1 MASTSSSPTRAL
13 LAPLLHQPLTSTPS
27 TSDDD
32 EASSLDGGSA
42 GDDSLDLPCPQDS
55 RRQRRQR
62 RPPCRC
68 TTSTAD
74 PLRAERR
81 RSNQLEKELRKA
93 RAQLSRFSEINPDEY
108 ARLQDA
114 ERKREEFERQVGER
128 ERQLNEANLRRVR
141 SVEKERD
148 EARCQVQNLRKE
160 RLMERLFS
168 EAEGRVGGDERGTFF
183 DTFVTL
189 CGGHFQL
196 GEVDGRE
203 RLLPV
208 DGKGQPLTAD
218 GVALSDG
225 DYMEELRRH
234 PVYSFLF
241 QQRSGLYSAAVPE
254 SGHEH
259 GGSREPADPE
269 HRRAL
274 PGGRQGHHAQGGCS
288 AALITRRESDGLV
301 SGVLAQPLH
310 RHGGAGRQRQPG
322 PLPCPAQAE
331 EGLWGDRGR
340 PPRQCPGQPAD
351 SPWRLGA
358 APPRWLQPPVRQ
370 CSLQSQGP
378 AAAECY
384 RHWL

>member
-1 MASTSSSPTRAL
+1 MPTSFFSQPSRPSSGSAPEP
-13 LAPLLHQPLTSTPS
+13 LAPAAPWQTYRQHQQQPNQGPAGSTLPAADSDLLDSDGASDAGLDAA
-27 TSDDD
+27 DDD
-32 EASSLDGGSA
+32 DT
-42 GDDSLDLPCPQDS
+42 LDLSLPQDS
-55 RRQRRQR
+55 SPSDNDD
-62 RPPCRC
+62 PPAAVP
-68 TTSTAD
+68 SSAD

-160 RLMERLFS
+160 RLLERLFS

-196 GEVDGRE
+196 AEVDGRE

-254 SGHEH
+254 TGHEH
-259 GGSREPADPE
+259 GGAVNLQTLSTAELYLEAVKGTTP
-269 HRRAL
+269 RA
-274 PGGRQGHHAQGGCS
+274 
-288 AALITRRESDGLV
+288 
-301 SGVLAQPLH
+301 
-310 RHGGAGRQRQPG
+310 
-322 PLPCPAQAE
+322 
-331 EGLWGDRGR
+331 
-340 PPRQCPGQPAD
+340 
-351 SPWRLGA
+351 A
-358 APPRWLQPPVRQ
+358 APRR
-370 CSLQSQGP
+370 
-378 AAAECY
+378 
-384 RHWL
+384 

>member
-1 MASTSSSPTRAL
+1 MPYSFFSSDSSSANSGTAPAP
-13 LAPLLHQPLTSTPS
+13 LAPAAPWRSYSQHQQQPNQ
-27 TSDDD
+27 
-32 EASSLDGGSA
+32 GSA
-42 GDDSLDLPCPQDS
+42 GSVQPAADPDLLNSDGAADAGLDAADGDDTLDLSLPQDS
-55 RRQRRQR
+55 SPSDNDD
-62 RPPCRC
+62 PPAAAP
-68 TTSTAD
+68 SSAD

-148 EARCQVQNLRKE
+148 EARSQVQNLRKE

-196 GEVDGRE
+196 AEVDGRE
-203 RLLPV
+203 RLVPV

-254 SGHEH
+254 TGHEH
-259 GGSREPADPE
+259 GGAVNLQTLSTAELYLEAVKGTTP
-269 HRRAL
+269 RA
-274 PGGRQGHHAQGGCS
+274 
-288 AALITRRESDGLV
+288 
-301 SGVLAQPLH
+301 
-310 RHGGAGRQRQPG
+310 
-322 PLPCPAQAE
+322 
-331 EGLWGDRGR
+331 
-340 PPRQCPGQPAD
+340 
-351 SPWRLGA
+351 A
-358 APPRWLQPPVRQ
+358 APRR
-370 CSLQSQGP
+370 
-378 AAAECY
+378 
-384 RHWL
+384 

>member
-1 MASTSSSPTRAL
+1 MPTSFFSQPSRPSSGSAPEP
-13 LAPLLHQPLTSTPS
+13 LAPAAPWQTYRQHQQQPNQGPAGSTLPAADSDLLDSDGASDAGLDAA
-27 TSDDD
+27 DDD
-32 EASSLDGGSA
+32 DT
-42 GDDSLDLPCPQDS
+42 LDLSLPQDS
-55 RRQRRQR
+55 SPSDNDD
-62 RPPCRC
+62 PPAAVP
-68 TTSTAD
+68 SSAD

-148 EARCQVQNLRKE
+148 EARSQVQNLRKE

-259 GGSREPADPE
+259 GGAVNLQTLSTAELYLEAVKGTTP
-269 HRRAL
+269 RA
-274 PGGRQGHHAQGGCS
+274 
-288 AALITRRESDGLV
+288 
-301 SGVLAQPLH
+301 
-310 RHGGAGRQRQPG
+310 
-322 PLPCPAQAE
+322 
-331 EGLWGDRGR
+331 
-340 PPRQCPGQPAD
+340 
-351 SPWRLGA
+351 A
-358 APPRWLQPPVRQ
+358 APRR
-370 CSLQSQGP
+370 
-378 AAAECY
+378 
-384 RHWL
+384 

>member
-1 MASTSSSPTRAL
+1 MPSSFFSDSFQFPGPTAQWQTYGQHQQQPNQGPAGSAPPATDPDL
-13 LAPLLHQPLTSTPS
+13 LDSDEDEGGSSDLGGADDGLDSATPQDPGGS
-27 TSDDD
+27 GDNDDTPA
-32 EASSLDGGSA
+32 ASS
-42 GDDSLDLPCPQDS
+42 
-55 RRQRRQR
+55 
-62 RPPCRC
+62 
-68 TTSTAD
+68 TAE

-114 ERKREEFERQVGER
+114 ERKREEFERQVGDR

-148 EARCQVQNLRKE
+148 EARSLVQNLRKE

-196 GEVDGRE
+196 GEQDGRE

-234 PVYSFLF
+234 PVFSFLF

-254 SGHEH
+254 TGHEH
-259 GGSREPADPE
+259 GGAVNLQTLSTAELYLEAVKGTTP
-269 HRRAL
+269 RA
-274 PGGRQGHHAQGGCS
+274 
-288 AALITRRESDGLV
+288 
-301 SGVLAQPLH
+301 
-310 RHGGAGRQRQPG
+310 
-322 PLPCPAQAE
+322 
-331 EGLWGDRGR
+331 
-340 PPRQCPGQPAD
+340 
-351 SPWRLGA
+351 A
-358 APPRWLQPPVRQ
+358 APRR
-370 CSLQSQGP
+370 
-378 AAAECY
+378 
-384 RHWL
+384 

>member
-1 MASTSSSPTRAL
+1 MPSSFFSSDSSSANSGTAPAP
-13 LAPLLHQPLTSTPS
+13 LAPAAPWRSYSQHQQQPNQ
-27 TSDDD
+27 
-32 EASSLDGGSA
+32 GSA
-42 GDDSLDLPCPQDS
+42 GSVQPAADPDLLDSDGAADAGLDAADGDDTLDLSLPQDS
-55 RRQRRQR
+55 SPSDNDD
-62 RPPCRC
+62 PPAAAP
-68 TTSTAD
+68 SSAD

-148 EARCQVQNLRKE
+148 EARSQVQNLRKE

-196 GEVDGRE
+196 AEVDGRE
-203 RLLPV
+203 RLVPV

-254 SGHEH
+254 TGHEH
-259 GGSREPADPE
+259 GGAVNLQTLSTAELYLEAVKGTTP
-269 HRRAL
+269 RA
-274 PGGRQGHHAQGGCS
+274 
-288 AALITRRESDGLV
+288 
-301 SGVLAQPLH
+301 
-310 RHGGAGRQRQPG
+310 
-322 PLPCPAQAE
+322 
-331 EGLWGDRGR
+331 
-340 PPRQCPGQPAD
+340 
-351 SPWRLGA
+351 A
-358 APPRWLQPPVRQ
+358 APRR
-370 CSLQSQGP
+370 
-378 AAAECY
+378 
-384 RHWL
+384 

>member
-1 MASTSSSPTRAL
+1 MPSSFFSHSSRSSSGSAPAPQAPAATWQAYSQHQQQPNQGPAGSNAPAGADPDPLDTDEDDLGGIDLGSSDDNLDPAAPPNPSSGPGGSSDSDDPPAASTS
-13 LAPLLHQPLTSTPS
+13 
-27 TSDDD
+27 
-32 EASSLDGGSA
+32 G
-42 GDDSLDLPCPQDS
+42 
-55 RRQRRQR
+55 
-62 RPPCRC
+62 
-68 TTSTAD
+68 AD

-114 ERKREEFERQVGER
+114 ERKREEFERQVADR

-148 EARCQVQNLRKE
+148 EARSQVLNLRKE

-254 SGHEH
+254 TGHEH
-259 GGSREPADPE
+259 GGAVNLQTLSTAELYLEAVKGTTP
-269 HRRAL
+269 RA
-274 PGGRQGHHAQGGCS
+274 
-288 AALITRRESDGLV
+288 
-301 SGVLAQPLH
+301 
-310 RHGGAGRQRQPG
+310 
-322 PLPCPAQAE
+322 
-331 EGLWGDRGR
+331 
-340 PPRQCPGQPAD
+340 
-351 SPWRLGA
+351 A
-358 APPRWLQPPVRQ
+358 APRR
-370 CSLQSQGP
+370 
-378 AAAECY
+378 
-384 RHWL
+384 

>member
-1 MASTSSSPTRAL
+1 MSSSFFSSDSSSANSGTAPAP
-13 LAPLLHQPLTSTPS
+13 LAPAAPWRSYSQHQQQPNQ
-27 TSDDD
+27 
-32 EASSLDGGSA
+32 GSA
-42 GDDSLDLPCPQDS
+42 GSVQPAADPDLLDSDGAADAGLDAADGDDTLDLSLPQDS
-55 RRQRRQR
+55 SPSDNDD
-62 RPPCRC
+62 PPAAAA
-68 TTSTAD
+68 STAD

-148 EARCQVQNLRKE
+148 EARSQVQNLRKE

-254 SGHEH
+254 TGHEH
-259 GGSREPADPE
+259 GGAVNLQTLSTAELYLEAVKGTTP
-269 HRRAL
+269 RA
-274 PGGRQGHHAQGGCS
+274 
-288 AALITRRESDGLV
+288 
-301 SGVLAQPLH
+301 
-310 RHGGAGRQRQPG
+310 
-322 PLPCPAQAE
+322 
-331 EGLWGDRGR
+331 
-340 PPRQCPGQPAD
+340 
-351 SPWRLGA
+351 A
-358 APPRWLQPPVRQ
+358 APRR
-370 CSLQSQGP
+370 
-378 AAAECY
+378 
-384 RHWL
+384 

>member
-1 MASTSSSPTRAL
+1 MPSSFFSQSSRLSSGTAPAPLAPAAPWQHYSQPQQQPNQGPAGSSVPAGADPDTLDPDEDDLGGMDLGGGDDCLDPTAPPEPSPGAGAGSDSEEAPAPSSS
-13 LAPLLHQPLTSTPS
+13 
-27 TSDDD
+27 
-32 EASSLDGGSA
+32 
-42 GDDSLDLPCPQDS
+42 
-55 RRQRRQR
+55 
-62 RPPCRC
+62 
-68 TTSTAD
+68 AD

-148 EARCQVQNLRKE
+148 EARSQVLNLRKE

-196 GEVDGRE
+196 AEVDGRE

-218 GVALSDG
+218 GMALSDG

-254 SGHEH
+254 TGHEH
-259 GGSREPADPE
+259 GGAVNLQTLSTAELYLEAVKGTTP
-269 HRRAL
+269 RA
-274 PGGRQGHHAQGGCS
+274 
-288 AALITRRESDGLV
+288 
-301 SGVLAQPLH
+301 
-310 RHGGAGRQRQPG
+310 
-322 PLPCPAQAE
+322 
-331 EGLWGDRGR
+331 
-340 PPRQCPGQPAD
+340 
-351 SPWRLGA
+351 A
-358 APPRWLQPPVRQ
+358 APRR
-370 CSLQSQGP
+370 
-378 AAAECY
+378 
-384 RHWL
+384 

>member
-1 MASTSSSPTRAL
+1 MPSSFFSQTSRPSSGTAPEP
-13 LAPLLHQPLTSTPS
+13 LAPAAPWQIYRQQQHQPNQGPAGTTAPQAADLDPLDE
-27 TSDDD
+27 DDD
-32 EASSLDGGSA
+32 EASSLDGGSV
-42 GDDSLDLPCPQDS
+42 GDDSYEPNLPQDS
-55 RRQRRQR
+55 S
-62 RPPCRC
+62 PSDNDDSPAA

-148 EARCQVQNLRKE
+148 EARSQVQNLRKE

-196 GEVDGRE
+196 GDVDGRE

-254 SGHEH
+254 TGHEH
-259 GGSREPADPE
+259 GGAVNLQTLSTAELYLEAVKGTTP
-269 HRRAL
+269 RA
-274 PGGRQGHHAQGGCS
+274 
-288 AALITRRESDGLV
+288 
-301 SGVLAQPLH
+301 
-310 RHGGAGRQRQPG
+310 
-322 PLPCPAQAE
+322 
-331 EGLWGDRGR
+331 
-340 PPRQCPGQPAD
+340 
-351 SPWRLGA
+351 A
-358 APPRWLQPPVRQ
+358 APRR
-370 CSLQSQGP
+370 
-378 AAAECY
+378 
-384 RHWL
+384 

>member
-1 MASTSSSPTRAL
+1 MPSSYFSSDSSGANSGAAS
-13 LAPLLHQPLTSTPS
+13 APLALTAPWRSYSQHLQQPNQ
-27 TSDDD
+27 
-32 EASSLDGGSA
+32 GSA
-42 GDDSLDLPCPQDS
+42 GSVQPAADPDLLDSHGAADAGLDAADDDDTLDLSLPQDS
-55 RRQRRQR
+55 SPSDNDD
-62 RPPCRC
+62 PPAAAP
-68 TTSTAD
+68 SSAD

-148 EARCQVQNLRKE
+148 EARSQVQNLRKE

-196 GEVDGRE
+196 GDVDGRE

-254 SGHEH
+254 TGHEH
-259 GGSREPADPE
+259 GGAVNLQTLSTAELYLEAVKGTTP
-269 HRRAL
+269 RA
-274 PGGRQGHHAQGGCS
+274 
-288 AALITRRESDGLV
+288 
-301 SGVLAQPLH
+301 
-310 RHGGAGRQRQPG
+310 
-322 PLPCPAQAE
+322 
-331 EGLWGDRGR
+331 
-340 PPRQCPGQPAD
+340 
-351 SPWRLGA
+351 A
-358 APPRWLQPPVRQ
+358 APRR
-370 CSLQSQGP
+370 
-378 AAAECY
+378 
-384 RHWL
+384 

>member
-1 MASTSSSPTRAL
+1 MPSSFSSDSSRPSCGSAPAP
-13 LAPLLHQPLTSTPS
+13 LAPAAPYQHYSQPQQQPNQGPPGSNAPAGAEPDLLDPDEDDLGGIDLGSSDDNLDPTAPGDPNSGPGGSSDSDDPPATPS
-27 TSDDD
+27 
-32 EASSLDGGSA
+32 A
-42 GDDSLDLPCPQDS
+42 
-55 RRQRRQR
+55 
-62 RPPCRC
+62 
-68 TTSTAD
+68 AD

-114 ERKREEFERQVGER
+114 ERKREEFERQVADR

-148 EARCQVQNLRKE
+148 EARSQVQNLRKE

-218 GVALSDG
+218 GVALSDC

-241 QQRSGLYSAAVPE
+241 QQRSGLYSAALPE
-254 SGHEH
+254 SGLEH
-259 GGSREPADPE
+259 GGTVNLQTLSTAELYLEAVKGTTP
-269 HRRAL
+269 RA
-274 PGGRQGHHAQGGCS
+274 
-288 AALITRRESDGLV
+288 
-301 SGVLAQPLH
+301 
-310 RHGGAGRQRQPG
+310 
-322 PLPCPAQAE
+322 
-331 EGLWGDRGR
+331 
-340 PPRQCPGQPAD
+340 
-351 SPWRLGA
+351 A
-358 APPRWLQPPVRQ
+358 APRR
-370 CSLQSQGP
+370 
-378 AAAECY
+378 
-384 RHWL
+384 

>member
-1 MASTSSSPTRAL
+1 MPSSIFSQSGRSQQRQRSSAPGPCCPLAEHSQLQQQPNQGPAGSSALAGADPDPLDRDGDADAASMLGTATTTLISPCPSDSSSGPGGDNDDPPAA
-13 LAPLLHQPLTSTPS
+13 AP
-27 TSDDD
+27 
-32 EASSLDGGSA
+32 SS
-42 GDDSLDLPCPQDS
+42 
-55 RRQRRQR
+55 
-62 RPPCRC
+62 
-68 TTSTAD
+68 AD

-148 EARCQVQNLRKE
+148 EARSQVQNLRKE

-254 SGHEH
+254 TGHEH
-259 GGSREPADPE
+259 GGAVNLQTLSTAELYLEAVKGTTP
-269 HRRAL
+269 RA
-274 PGGRQGHHAQGGCS
+274 
-288 AALITRRESDGLV
+288 
-301 SGVLAQPLH
+301 
-310 RHGGAGRQRQPG
+310 
-322 PLPCPAQAE
+322 
-331 EGLWGDRGR
+331 
-340 PPRQCPGQPAD
+340 
-351 SPWRLGA
+351 A
-358 APPRWLQPPVRQ
+358 APRR
-370 CSLQSQGP
+370 
-378 AAAECY
+378 
-384 RHWL
+384 

>member
-1 MASTSSSPTRAL
+1 MPSSFFSQSSRTSSGTASAP
-13 LAPLLHQPLTSTPS
+13 LAPAAAAPWQVYRQHQQQPNQGPAGATAPPASDLDPLDE
-27 TSDDD
+27 DDD
-32 EASSLDGGSA
+32 EASSLDGCST
-42 GDDSLDLPCPQDS
+42 GDDTLDLSLPLDS
-55 RRQRRQR
+55 STSDNDD
-62 RPPCRC
+62 PPAA

-148 EARCQVQNLRKE
+148 EARSQVQNLRKE

-241 QQRSGLYSAAVPE
+241 QQRSGLYSAGVPE
-254 SGHEH
+254 TGHE
-259 GGSREPADPE
+259 D
-269 HRRAL
+269 
-274 PGGRQGHHAQGGCS
+274 
-288 AALITRRESDGLV
+288 
-301 SGVLAQPLH
+301 
-310 RHGGAGRQRQPG
+310 GGAVNLQT
-322 PLPCPAQAE
+322 LSTAE
-331 EGLWGDRGR
+331 LYLEAVKSTT
-340 PPRQCPGQPAD
+340 PRA
-351 SPWRLGA
+351 A
-358 APPRWLQPPVRQ
+358 APRR
-370 CSLQSQGP
+370 
-378 AAAECY
+378 
-384 RHWL
+384 

>member
-1 MASTSSSPTRAL
+1 MSISFFSASPAAISGTAPDP
-13 LAPLLHQPLTSTPS
+13 LAPAAPWQVYRQHQQQPNQGPAAATAPPAADLDPLDE
-27 TSDDD
+27 DDD

-42 GDDSLDLPCPQDS
+42 GDDSFDAVPSLDSSPGSGDHDDS
-55 RRQRRQR
+55 
-62 RPPCRC
+62 PAAS
-68 TTSTAD
+68 TSTAD

-148 EARCQVQNLRKE
+148 EARSQVQNLRKE

-196 GEVDGRE
+196 AELDGRE

-259 GGSREPADPE
+259 GGAVNLQTLSTAELYLEAVKGTTP
-269 HRRAL
+269 RA
-274 PGGRQGHHAQGGCS
+274 
-288 AALITRRESDGLV
+288 
-301 SGVLAQPLH
+301 
-310 RHGGAGRQRQPG
+310 
-322 PLPCPAQAE
+322 
-331 EGLWGDRGR
+331 
-340 PPRQCPGQPAD
+340 
-351 SPWRLGA
+351 A
-358 APPRWLQPPVRQ
+358 APRR
-370 CSLQSQGP
+370 
-378 AAAECY
+378 
-384 RHWL
+384 

>member
-1 MASTSSSPTRAL
+1 MPSSFFSDSFQFPGPTAQWQTYAQHQQQPNQGPASSMPPAADPDL
-13 LAPLLHQPLTSTPS
+13 LDSDGAAEAGLDAA
-27 TSDDD
+27 DDD
-32 EASSLDGGSA
+32 DT
-42 GDDSLDLPCPQDS
+42 LDLSLPQDS
-55 RRQRRQR
+55 SPSDNDD
-62 RPPCRC
+62 PPAA

-148 EARCQVQNLRKE
+148 EARSQVQNLRKE

-196 GEVDGRE
+196 GDVDGRE

-259 GGSREPADPE
+259 GGAVNLQTLSTAELYLEAVKGTTP
-269 HRRAL
+269 RA
-274 PGGRQGHHAQGGCS
+274 
-288 AALITRRESDGLV
+288 
-301 SGVLAQPLH
+301 
-310 RHGGAGRQRQPG
+310 
-322 PLPCPAQAE
+322 
-331 EGLWGDRGR
+331 
-340 PPRQCPGQPAD
+340 
-351 SPWRLGA
+351 A
-358 APPRWLQPPVRQ
+358 APRR
-370 CSLQSQGP
+370 
-378 AAAECY
+378 
-384 RHWL
+384 

>member
-1 MASTSSSPTRAL
+1 MPSSFFSDFSRTISGTAPDPLAPAAPWQTYHQQQQQPNQGPAGATAAPAAD
-13 LAPLLHQPLTSTPS
+13 LAPLDE
-27 TSDDD
+27 DDD
-32 EASSLDGGSA
+32 DASSLDGGP
-42 GDDSLDLPCPQDS
+42 GDDSFDAASTHDS
-55 RRQRRQR
+55 STGSGDNDD
-62 RPPCRC
+62 PPAAAP
-68 TTSTAD
+68 SSAD

-148 EARCQVQNLRKE
+148 EARSQVQNLRKE

-168 EAEGRVGGDERGTFF
+168 EAEG
-183 DTFVTL
+183 

-196 GEVDGRE
+196 AEVDGRE

-254 SGHEH
+254 TGHEH
-259 GGSREPADPE
+259 GGAVNLQTLS
-269 HRRAL
+269 
-274 PGGRQGHHAQGGCS
+274 
-288 AALITRRESDGLV
+288 T
-301 SGVLAQPLH
+301 
-310 RHGGAGRQRQPG
+310 
-322 PLPCPAQAE
+322 AE
-331 EGLWGDRGR
+331 LYLEAVKGTT
-340 PPRQCPGQPAD
+340 PRT
-351 SPWRLGA
+351 A
-358 APPRWLQPPVRQ
+358 APRR
-370 CSLQSQGP
+370 
-378 AAAECY
+378 
-384 RHWL
+384 

>member
-1 MASTSSSPTRAL
+1 MPSSFFSHSSRSSSGSAPAP
-13 LAPLLHQPLTSTPS
+13 LAPAAPWQHYSQPQQQPNQGPAGSNAPAGADPDPLDTDEDDLGGIDLGSSDDNLDPAAPGDPNSGPGGSSDSDDPPATPS
-27 TSDDD
+27 
-32 EASSLDGGSA
+32 A
-42 GDDSLDLPCPQDS
+42 
-55 RRQRRQR
+55 
-62 RPPCRC
+62 
-68 TTSTAD
+68 AD

-114 ERKREEFERQVGER
+114 ERKREEFERQVADR

-148 EARCQVQNLRKE
+148 EARSQVLNLRKE
-160 RLMERLFS
+160 RLLERLFS

-241 QQRSGLYSAAVPE
+241 QQRSGLYSAALPE
-254 SGHEH
+254 SGLEH
-259 GGSREPADPE
+259 GGTVNLQTLSTAELYLEAVKGTTP
-269 HRRAL
+269 RA
-274 PGGRQGHHAQGGCS
+274 
-288 AALITRRESDGLV
+288 
-301 SGVLAQPLH
+301 
-310 RHGGAGRQRQPG
+310 
-322 PLPCPAQAE
+322 
-331 EGLWGDRGR
+331 
-340 PPRQCPGQPAD
+340 
-351 SPWRLGA
+351 A
-358 APPRWLQPPVRQ
+358 APRR
-370 CSLQSQGP
+370 
-378 AAAECY
+378 
-384 RHWL
+384 

>member
-1 MASTSSSPTRAL
+1 MPSSFFSDPWQLHSQPQQQPNQGPAGFSAPTAEPD
-13 LAPLLHQPLTSTPS
+13 PLEDEE
-27 TSDDD
+27 DDLGGGD
-32 EASSLDGGSA
+32 LGGSDESRDAAAHLEPGA
-42 GDDSLDLPCPQDS
+42 GNSDHDD
-55 RRQRRQR
+55 
-62 RPPCRC
+62 PPAAAP
-68 TTSTAD
+68 SSAD

-141 SVEKERD
+141 SEEKERD

-225 DYMEELRRH
+225 DYIEELRRH

-254 SGHEH
+254 NGHEH
-259 GGSREPADPE
+259 GGAVNLQTLSTAELYLEAVKGTTP
-269 HRRAL
+269 RA
-274 PGGRQGHHAQGGCS
+274 
-288 AALITRRESDGLV
+288 
-301 SGVLAQPLH
+301 
-310 RHGGAGRQRQPG
+310 
-322 PLPCPAQAE
+322 
-331 EGLWGDRGR
+331 
-340 PPRQCPGQPAD
+340 
-351 SPWRLGA
+351 A
-358 APPRWLQPPVRQ
+358 APRR
-370 CSLQSQGP
+370 
-378 AAAECY
+378 
-384 RHWL
+384 

>member
-1 MASTSSSPTRAL
+1 MPSSFFSSDSSSANSGTAPAP
-13 LAPLLHQPLTSTPS
+13 LAPAAPWRSYSQHQQQPNQ
-27 TSDDD
+27 
-32 EASSLDGGSA
+32 GSA
-42 GDDSLDLPCPQDS
+42 GSVQPAADPDLLDSDGAADAGLDAADGDDTLDLSLPQDS
-55 RRQRRQR
+55 SPSDNDD
-62 RPPCRC
+62 PPAAAP
-68 TTSTAD
+68 SSAD

-81 RSNQLEKELRKA
+81 KSNQLEQELRKA
-93 RAQLSRFSEINPDEY
+93 RAQLSRFSEIHPDEY

-148 EARCQVQNLRKE
+148 EARSQVQNLRKE

-254 SGHEH
+254 TGHEH
-259 GGSREPADPE
+259 GGAVNLQTLSTAELYLEAVKGTTP
-269 HRRAL
+269 RA
-274 PGGRQGHHAQGGCS
+274 
-288 AALITRRESDGLV
+288 
-301 SGVLAQPLH
+301 
-310 RHGGAGRQRQPG
+310 
-322 PLPCPAQAE
+322 
-331 EGLWGDRGR
+331 
-340 PPRQCPGQPAD
+340 
-351 SPWRLGA
+351 A
-358 APPRWLQPPVRQ
+358 APRR
-370 CSLQSQGP
+370 
-378 AAAECY
+378 
-384 RHWL
+384 

>member
-1 MASTSSSPTRAL
+1 MDLGGSDDNLDPASLLEPSPGSGAGGDNDDLPAAPTSS
-13 LAPLLHQPLTSTPS
+13 
-27 TSDDD
+27 
-32 EASSLDGGSA
+32 
-42 GDDSLDLPCPQDS
+42 
-55 RRQRRQR
+55 
-62 RPPCRC
+62 
-68 TTSTAD
+68 AD

-148 EARCQVQNLRKE
+148 EARSQVLNLRKE

-208 DGKGQPLTAD
+208 DGKGQPLTVD

-241 QQRSGLYSAAVPE
+241 QQRSGLYSAALPE
-254 SGHEH
+254 SGLEH
-259 GGSREPADPE
+259 GGAVNLQTLSTAELYLEAVKSTTP
-269 HRRAL
+269 RA
-274 PGGRQGHHAQGGCS
+274 
-288 AALITRRESDGLV
+288 
-301 SGVLAQPLH
+301 
-310 RHGGAGRQRQPG
+310 
-322 PLPCPAQAE
+322 
-331 EGLWGDRGR
+331 
-340 PPRQCPGQPAD
+340 
-351 SPWRLGA
+351 A
-358 APPRWLQPPVRQ
+358 APRR
-370 CSLQSQGP
+370 
-378 AAAECY
+378 
-384 RHWL
+384 

>member
-1 MASTSSSPTRAL
+1 MPSSFSSDSSRTNSGTAPGPLASA
-13 LAPLLHQPLTSTPS
+13 APWHVYGQQQQPNQGPAGTTAPPAAGLDPLDE
-27 TSDDD
+27 DDD

-42 GDDSLDLPCPQDS
+42 GDDSYEPNLPQDS
-55 RRQRRQR
+55 SPGSGDHDD
-62 RPPCRC
+62 PPAAS
-68 TTSTAD
+68 TSTAD

-148 EARCQVQNLRKE
+148 EARSQVQNLRKE

-196 GEVDGRE
+196 AEVDGRE

-218 GVALSDG
+218 GMALSDG

-254 SGHEH
+254 TGHEH
-259 GGSREPADPE
+259 GGAVNLQTLSTAELYLEAVKGTTP
-269 HRRAL
+269 RA
-274 PGGRQGHHAQGGCS
+274 
-288 AALITRRESDGLV
+288 
-301 SGVLAQPLH
+301 
-310 RHGGAGRQRQPG
+310 
-322 PLPCPAQAE
+322 
-331 EGLWGDRGR
+331 
-340 PPRQCPGQPAD
+340 
-351 SPWRLGA
+351 A
-358 APPRWLQPPVRQ
+358 APRR
-370 CSLQSQGP
+370 
-378 AAAECY
+378 
-384 RHWL
+384 

>member
-1 MASTSSSPTRAL
+1 MSSSFFSSDSSSANSGTAPAP
-13 LAPLLHQPLTSTPS
+13 LAPAAPWRSYSQHQQQPNQ
-27 TSDDD
+27 
-32 EASSLDGGSA
+32 GSA
-42 GDDSLDLPCPQDS
+42 GSVQPAADPDLLDSDGAADAGLDAADGDDTLDLSLPQDS
-55 RRQRRQR
+55 SPSDNDD
-62 RPPCRC
+62 PPAAAP
-68 TTSTAD
+68 SSAD

-148 EARCQVQNLRKE
+148 EARSQVQNLRKE

-259 GGSREPADPE
+259 GGAVNLQTLSTAELYLEAVKGTTP
-269 HRRAL
+269 RA
-274 PGGRQGHHAQGGCS
+274 
-288 AALITRRESDGLV
+288 
-301 SGVLAQPLH
+301 
-310 RHGGAGRQRQPG
+310 
-322 PLPCPAQAE
+322 
-331 EGLWGDRGR
+331 
-340 PPRQCPGQPAD
+340 
-351 SPWRLGA
+351 A
-358 APPRWLQPPVRQ
+358 APRR
-370 CSLQSQGP
+370 
-378 AAAECY
+378 
-384 RHWL
+384 

>member
-1 MASTSSSPTRAL
+1 MPSSFFSSDSSRPSSGTAQAPQDPAAQWQTYRQHQQQPNQGPASAT
-13 LAPLLHQPLTSTPS
+13 APPAADLDPLDK
-27 TSDDD
+27 DDD
-32 EASSLDGGSA
+32 EASSLDGGST
-42 GDDSLDLPCPQDS
+42 GDDTLDLSLPQDS
-55 RRQRRQR
+55 GSGSGDNDD
-62 RPPCRC
+62 PPAAAP
-68 TTSTAD
+68 SSAD

-148 EARCQVQNLRKE
+148 EARSQVQNLRKE

-196 GEVDGRE
+196 AEVDGRE

-254 SGHEH
+254 TGHEH
-259 GGSREPADPE
+259 GGAVNLQTLSTAELYLEAVKGTTP
-269 HRRAL
+269 RA
-274 PGGRQGHHAQGGCS
+274 
-288 AALITRRESDGLV
+288 
-301 SGVLAQPLH
+301 
-310 RHGGAGRQRQPG
+310 
-322 PLPCPAQAE
+322 
-331 EGLWGDRGR
+331 
-340 PPRQCPGQPAD
+340 
-351 SPWRLGA
+351 A
-358 APPRWLQPPVRQ
+358 APRR
-370 CSLQSQGP
+370 
-378 AAAECY
+378 
-384 RHWL
+384 

>member
-1 MASTSSSPTRAL
+1 MPSSFFSSDSSRPSSGTAQAPQDPAAQWQTYRQHQQQPNQGPASAT
-13 LAPLLHQPLTSTPS
+13 APPAADLDPLDK
-27 TSDDD
+27 DDD
-32 EASSLDGGSA
+32 EASSLDGGST
-42 GDDSLDLPCPQDS
+42 GDDTLDLSLPQDS
-55 RRQRRQR
+55 GSGSGDNDD
-62 RPPCRC
+62 PPAAAP
-68 TTSTAD
+68 SSAD

-148 EARCQVQNLRKE
+148 EARSQVQNLRKE

-183 DTFVTL
+183 NTFVTL

-254 SGHEH
+254 TGHEH
-259 GGSREPADPE
+259 GGAVNLQTLSTAELYLEAVKDTTP
-269 HRRAL
+269 RA
-274 PGGRQGHHAQGGCS
+274 
-288 AALITRRESDGLV
+288 
-301 SGVLAQPLH
+301 
-310 RHGGAGRQRQPG
+310 
-322 PLPCPAQAE
+322 
-331 EGLWGDRGR
+331 
-340 PPRQCPGQPAD
+340 
-351 SPWRLGA
+351 A
-358 APPRWLQPPVRQ
+358 APRR
-370 CSLQSQGP
+370 
-378 AAAECY
+378 
-384 RHWL
+384 

>member
-1 MASTSSSPTRAL
+1 MPSSFFSSDSSSANSGTAP
-13 LAPLLHQPLTSTPS
+13 APLALAAPWRSYSQHQQQPNQ
-27 TSDDD
+27 
-32 EASSLDGGSA
+32 GSA
-42 GDDSLDLPCPQDS
+42 GSVQPAADPDLLDSDGAADAGLDADDGDDTLDLSLPQDS
-55 RRQRRQR
+55 SPSDNDD
-62 RPPCRC
+62 PPAAAP
-68 TTSTAD
+68 SSAD

-148 EARCQVQNLRKE
+148 EARSQVQNLRKE

-225 DYMEELRRH
+225 DYVEELRRH

-254 SGHEH
+254 TGLEH
-259 GGSREPADPE
+259 GGAVNLQTLSTAELYLEAVKGTTP
-269 HRRAL
+269 RA
-274 PGGRQGHHAQGGCS
+274 
-288 AALITRRESDGLV
+288 
-301 SGVLAQPLH
+301 
-310 RHGGAGRQRQPG
+310 
-322 PLPCPAQAE
+322 
-331 EGLWGDRGR
+331 
-340 PPRQCPGQPAD
+340 
-351 SPWRLGA
+351 A
-358 APPRWLQPPVRQ
+358 APRR
-370 CSLQSQGP
+370 
-378 AAAECY
+378 
-384 RHWL
+384 

>member
-1 MASTSSSPTRAL
+1 MPSSFSSDSSRTSGTAPAPLVPAARWQVYGQHQQQPNQGPAGSSPQPTADPDPLDTDEDDLGSADLGGSDDSRDPA
-13 LAPLLHQPLTSTPS
+13 APLEPGTGAAPGTDN
-27 TSDDD
+27 DD
-32 EASSLDGGSA
+32 
-42 GDDSLDLPCPQDS
+42 
-55 RRQRRQR
+55 
-62 RPPCRC
+62 PPAA

-148 EARCQVQNLRKE
+148 EARSQVLNLRKE

-196 GEVDGRE
+196 GDVDGRE

-254 SGHEH
+254 TGHEH
-259 GGSREPADPE
+259 GGAVNLQTLSTAELYLEAVKGTTP
-269 HRRAL
+269 RA
-274 PGGRQGHHAQGGCS
+274 
-288 AALITRRESDGLV
+288 
-301 SGVLAQPLH
+301 
-310 RHGGAGRQRQPG
+310 
-322 PLPCPAQAE
+322 
-331 EGLWGDRGR
+331 
-340 PPRQCPGQPAD
+340 
-351 SPWRLGA
+351 A
-358 APPRWLQPPVRQ
+358 APRR
-370 CSLQSQGP
+370 
-378 AAAECY
+378 
-384 RHWL
+384 